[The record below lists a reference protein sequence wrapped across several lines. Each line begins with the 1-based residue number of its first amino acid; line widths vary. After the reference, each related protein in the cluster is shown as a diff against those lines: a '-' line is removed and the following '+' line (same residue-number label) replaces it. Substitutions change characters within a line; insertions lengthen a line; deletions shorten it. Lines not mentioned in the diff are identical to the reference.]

1 MLAQTLKGRLRRLYK
16 RSYPWINTLF
26 EVWLMS
32 YNVAYAF
39 ERTPFYRPWL
49 SWIGID
55 IRRLG
60 VEDLV
65 SICAFLTPAS
75 R

>member
-1 MLAQTLKGRLRRLYK
+1 MLLEG
-16 RSYPWINTLF
+16 
-26 EVWLMS
+26 WLMA

-49 SWIGID
+49 SWVGVD
-55 IRRLG
+55 LRRLG

-65 SICAFLTPAS
+65 SICTHTLDPAS
-75 R
+75 RSIESRSGRQRQQQPTRRNH